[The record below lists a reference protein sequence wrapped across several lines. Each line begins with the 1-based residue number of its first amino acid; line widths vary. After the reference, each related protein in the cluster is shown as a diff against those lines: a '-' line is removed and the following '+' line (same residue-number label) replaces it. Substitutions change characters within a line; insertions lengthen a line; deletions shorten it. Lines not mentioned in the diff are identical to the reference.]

1 MMLRNPLLIP
11 CSMPRPSRLT
21 FAFLGG
27 ARLGKKL
34 TYSEVFQEKAEISL
48 CRAMLEL
55 VTEGVH
61 RAPSLQRFSRESPF
75 RG

>member
-1 MMLRNPLLIP
+1 MWSPRLTNDKHTIHEILQ
-11 CSMPRPSRLT
+11 RPSRPT

-34 TYSEVFQEKAEISL
+34 DYSGAFQEKAEISL
-48 CRAMLEL
+48 CRAML

-61 RAPSLQRFSRESPF
+61 QALSL
-75 RG
+75 

>member
-1 MMLRNPLLIP
+1 MWSP
-11 CSMPRPSRLT
+11 CFTNDKHTIHEILPRPSRLT

-34 TYSEVFQEKAEISL
+34 VYSGVFQEKAEISL
-48 CRAMLEL
+48 CRAML

-61 RAPSLQRFSRESPF
+61 RAPSL
-75 RG
+75 